1 MRVEVFRVADEGF
14 GVYDVDEGFG
24 GEVSGALAFR
34 GCEGAFG
41 LVVLAELGLDVVVDT
56 LDFLLKRSARITV
69 Y

>member
-24 GEVSGALAFR
+24 GEVSGALAFC

-41 LVVLAELGLDVVVDT
+41 LVVLAEFGLDVVVDA
-56 LDFLLKRSARITV
+56 LYFLSKQSTSIMP